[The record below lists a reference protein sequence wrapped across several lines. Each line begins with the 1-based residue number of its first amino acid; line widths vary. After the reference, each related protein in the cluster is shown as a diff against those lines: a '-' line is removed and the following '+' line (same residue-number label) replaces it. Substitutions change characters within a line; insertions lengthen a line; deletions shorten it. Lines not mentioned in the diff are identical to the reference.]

1 MVMQK
6 ESLDLP
12 PSLQKYVDSF
22 AMVPDPKL
30 RYQQL
35 LFFAKQ
41 LPPMDSSLQVD
52 ENRVHGCTSVVHVK
66 VSIDENGLVRLQG
79 DSDSQLTKG
88 LLSLLI
94 NGLDGATPNE
104 VNTVSPNFISASG
117 LAVSLTPSRNNG
129 FVNMLAK
136 IKKDV
141 AELASLD
148 GEGSSENSSSEA
160 STMANGFAEDPSR
173 PIYSAIMRK
182 LQALKPSELLVRDD
196 SAQHKGHAG
205 SKGLNGES
213 HFTVYIVS
221 DAFQSL
227 SQVKRHRMV
236 YTLLRDELSAGHIH
250 AVQINAK
257 TSEEVQAAATK

>member
-1 MVMQK
+1 MVAQR

-12 PSLQKYVDSF
+12 PALQKYVNSF

-41 LPPMDSSLQVD
+41 LPPMDSSLKVD

-66 VSIDENGLVRLQG
+66 VSMDNQGLIRLQG

-94 NGLDGATPNE
+94 NGLDGATPSE
-104 VNTVSPNFISASG
+104 IQAVSPTFISVSG

-129 FVNMLAK
+129 FINMLAK

-141 AELASLD
+141 AALSQE
-148 GEGSSENSSSEA
+148 SENSSQDIPLEDSKRG
-160 STMANGFAEDPSR
+160 NGVSPDPNR
-173 PIYSAIMRK
+173 PVYSAIMKK
-182 LQALKPSELLVRDD
+182 LQTLKPTDVHVRDD
-196 SAQHKGHAG
+196 SAQHAGHAG
-205 SKGLNGES
+205 SKGYNGES
-213 HFTVYIVS
+213 HFAVYIVS
-221 DAFQSL
+221 DAFKSL
-227 SQVKRHRMV
+227 SQVKRHRII
-236 YTLLRDELSAGHIH
+236 YTLLADEMSAGYIH
-250 AVQINAK
+250 AIQINAK
-257 TSEEVQAAATK
+257 TPEEVQET